1 MLTATPTDL
10 FPFPSFTGKIAGRI
24 RNSNN
29 SRVQLEGNMKNHYP
43 GTLTILVLAGAFVTF
58 IHPAG
63 AHHSFATLFTED
75 GEEVIQVLDG
85 TIEIYRLLNPHTAL
99 IVNAMD
105 DQGAV
110 EDWLIELS
118 SAASLVREGWTDES
132 LRDGDEVT
140 IAVLRSRT
148 PRRGRLR
155 AVLVPGTED
164 EAGRLLVAYGIRG
177 DTPVMHRLQ
186 ERLPVCGSIDPRLG
200 RSQCF
205 IVDEE
210 ALQRLEEE
218 FPGHMGYVLP

>member
-1 MLTATPTDL
+1 
-10 FPFPSFTGKIAGRI
+10 
-24 RNSNN
+24 
-29 SRVQLEGNMKNHYP
+29 MKRHYP
-43 GTLTILVLAGAFVTF
+43 GRLTALVLAGGLVTGLQS
-58 IHPAG
+58 AT
-63 AHHSFATLFTED
+63 AHHSFAPLLTAD
-75 GEEVIQVLDG
+75 GEEVIEVLDG

-99 IVNAMD
+99 IVNAID

-132 LRDGDEVT
+132 LSDGDEVT

-155 AVLVPGTED
+155 AVLVPGTDD

-177 DTPVMHRLQ
+177 DTPVMQRLQ
-186 ERLPVCGSIDPRLG
+186 ERLSVCGSIDPRLD

-210 ALQRLEEE
+210 ALRQIEEE
-218 FPGHMGYVLP
+218 FPGHMGYVMP

>member
-1 MLTATPTDL
+1 
-10 FPFPSFTGKIAGRI
+10 
-24 RNSNN
+24 
-29 SRVQLEGNMKNHYP
+29 MKMHNP
-43 GTLTILVLAGAFVTF
+43 GTLAALVLASALVARLQ
-58 IHPAG
+58 PVS
-63 AHHSFATLFTED
+63 AHHSFAPLLTGD
-75 GEEVIQVLDG
+75 GEEVIAVLDG

-132 LRDGDEVT
+132 LSDGDEVT

-155 AVLVPGTED
+155 AVLVPGTDD
-164 EAGRLLVAYGIRG
+164 EAGRMLVAYGIRG
-177 DTPVMHRLQ
+177 DTPVMRRLQ
-186 ERLPVCGSIDPRLG
+186 ERLPVCGSIDPRLD

-210 ALQRLEEE
+210 ALRRLEEE
-218 FPGHMGYVLP
+218 FPGRMGYVMP

>member
-1 MLTATPTDL
+1 MRKHYPGMLTA
-10 FPFPSFTGKIAGRI
+10 
-24 RNSNN
+24 
-29 SRVQLEGNMKNHYP
+29 
-43 GTLTILVLAGAFVTF
+43 LVLA
-58 IHPAG
+58 ISLLSRLQPAS
-63 AHHSFATLFTED
+63 AHHSFAPLLTAD
-75 GEEVIQVLDG
+75 GEEVIAVLDG

-99 IVNAMD
+99 IVNAID

-132 LRDGDEVT
+132 LSDGGEVT

-155 AVLVPGTED
+155 AVLVPGTDD

-177 DTPVMHRLQ
+177 DTPVMRRLQ
-186 ERLPVCGSIDPRLG
+186 ERLPVCGNIDPRLG

-218 FPGHMGYVLP
+218 FPGHMGYVMP